1 MVGYA
6 TEEGL
11 NPSMASP
18 TDPPPSSGVPGAVPA
33 GASGGAAIGPPGG
46 APGEVSGP
54 ASGVVTGPLS
64 SGVSGPTAG
73 GDGGGRRG
81 VLAAGGPV
89 RTFLRRWG
97 FPLFVLLVVVLGRRV
112 LLPFIFAALVAYILA
127 PVVRWM
133 VERKDG
139 SRRMP
144 RGVAIISCYLVFIA
158 AVVGFF
164 FLLVPRL
171 YKDVARIGK
180 EMPAL
185 YEKVNTEYAPELA
198 RWLEQRFPSLAAKP
212 RHELESPLVPD
223 VPLPPGTAFTLTPLP
238 DGRFAAQVA
247 PAGILIQP
255 DPGGGMRVLPS
266 ETLPEA
272 VTLAE
277 KLRAYVDKA
286 MSGLQSQVDDLLR
299 FGQALV
305 AGLVKGVFTFFLVLM
320 IAGFILIDMEKVHAF
335 MRSLFP
341 PHVRDDYDVIIAGI
355 DRGLSGAIR
364 GQLLICL
371 VNGILTY
378 IGLLIFD
385 VKYALI
391 LAFVA
396 AIMSLIPIFG
406 SILSTIPIVLAALVS
421 GEQGLDVVRG
431 VAAVAWIVGIHFIEA
446 NFLNPKI
453 IGTAA
458 KIHPVLVIFSLV
470 LGQASY
476 GLIGALFA
484 VPILSMI
491 QVVFMFFYRKSW
503 KEGRPSSTT
512 APPPLGAPPR

>member
-1 MVGYA
+1 
-6 TEEGL
+6 
-11 NPSMASP
+11 MASTPSEPSGPVP
-18 TDPPPSSGVPGAVPA
+18 TAVDPSSTGTITGAIA
-33 GASGGAAIGPPGG
+33 ASGRRPTLLGP
-46 APGEVSGP
+46 
-54 ASGVVTGPLS
+54 
-64 SGVSGPTAG
+64 
-73 GDGGGRRG
+73 
-81 VLAAGGPV
+81 GGPV

-97 FPLFVLLVVVLGRRV
+97 FPLFVLFVLVWGRSV

-127 PVVRWM
+127 PVIRRM
-133 VERKDG
+133 AHRPDG
-139 SRRMP
+139 TTRMP
-144 RGVAIISCYLVFIA
+144 RGLAIIICYLVFIA

-185 YEKVNTEYAPELA
+185 YKKVNEEYTPELA
-198 RWLEQRFPSLAAKP
+198 RWLEQRFPSLAVKRP
-212 RHELESPLVPD
+212 PPEQTPLIPD
-223 VPLPPGTAFTLTPLP
+223 VPLPPNTAFTITPLP
-238 DGRFAAQVA
+238 DGRLAAQLA
-247 PAGILIQP
+247 PTGIVVRP
-255 DPGGGMRVLPS
+255 EHDGAMRILPTDTPA
-266 ETLPEA
+266 ET
-272 VTLAE
+272 VTLEE
-277 KLRAYVDKA
+277 KLRAYLDQA
-286 MSGLQSQVDDLLR
+286 MAGLQSQLDEVFR

-305 AGLVKGVFTFFLVLM
+305 AGLVKGIFTFFLVLM
-320 IAGFILIDMEKVHAF
+320 IGAFILIDMEKVHGF

-355 DRGLSGAIR
+355 DRGLSGVIR

-371 VNGILTY
+371 INGILTY

-396 AIMSLIPIFG
+396 AAMSLIPIFG
-406 SILSTIPIVLAALVS
+406 SILSTIPIFVAALVS
-421 GEQGLDVVRG
+421 GEHGLDLFRG
-431 VAAVAWIVGIHFIEA
+431 IAMIAWIVGIHFVEA

-470 LGQASY
+470 LGEHGY

-491 QVVFMFFYRKSW
+491 QVVFMFFYKKSW
-503 KEGRPSSTT
+503 QRDRPSTQ
-512 APPPLGAPPR
+512 PLPTLK

>member
-1 MVGYA
+1 
-6 TEEGL
+6 
-11 NPSMASP
+11 MASP
-18 TDPPPSSGVPGAVPA
+18 TDPPPFGTSTGVPTTM
-33 GASGGAAIGPPGG
+33 PGT
-46 APGEVSGP
+46 VSGP
-54 ASGVVTGPLS
+54 ASGAT
-64 SGVSGPTAG
+64 SGPVFDASG
-73 GDGGGRRG
+73 QPIRRTMFG
-81 VLAAGGPV
+81 PGGPV

-97 FPLFVLLVVVLGRRV
+97 FPLFVLLVVILGRRV
-112 LLPFIFAALVAYILA
+112 LLPFIFASLVAYILA
-127 PVVRWM
+127 PVIKWIS
-133 VERKDG
+133 ERKDG
-139 SRRMP
+139 TRRMP
-144 RGVAIISCYLVFIA
+144 RGLAIIMCYLVFIA

-171 YKDVARIGK
+171 YKDAARIGK

-185 YEKVNTEYAPELA
+185 YKKVNEEYTPELA
-198 RWLEQRFPSLAAKP
+198 RWLEQRFPALATKRPTAA
-212 RHELESPLVPD
+212 ETPLIPD
-223 VPLPPGTAFTLTPLP
+223 VPMPPGTALIITPLP
-238 DGRFAAQVA
+238 DGRLAAQV
-247 PAGILIQP
+247 PPTGILIKP
-255 DPGGGMRVLPS
+255 DPQGGMRILPT
-266 ETLPEA
+266 EAPPDA
-272 VTLAE
+272 VTLEE
-277 KLRAYVDKA
+277 KLRMYIGKA
-286 MSGLQSQVDDLLR
+286 MASLQGKLDDAFR

-305 AGLVKGVFTFFLVLM
+305 AATIKGIFTFFLVLM
-320 IAGFILIDMEKVHAF
+320 IGAFILIDMEKVHAF

-355 DRGLSGAIR
+355 DRGLSGVIR

-371 VNGILTY
+371 INGILTY

-396 AIMSLIPIFG
+396 AAMSLIPIFG
-406 SILSTIPIVLAALVS
+406 SILSTFPIVLASLVS
-421 GEQGLDVVRG
+421 GEEGLDIVR
-431 VAAVAWIVGIHFIEA
+431 AVAMVGWIIGIHFIEA

-470 LGQASY
+470 LGEHSY

-503 KEGRPSSTT
+503 KQPSSAPT
-512 APPPLGAPPR
+512 AA